1 MSEIYSLDACA
12 LSTFFDRD
20 LGFEK
25 VGALLER
32 ADAGEV
38 IIYMSAVNLT
48 EVIYDQMD
56 KKDKSGMSQ
65 LWDDIHDLPITLIHD
80 ISDSIVKE
88 AARLKATY
96 HIALG
101 DVFGLAVAR
110 SLGAIF
116 VTSDHSEMEQIEEHE
131 PISFLWLP
139 AKPKK

>member
-1 MSEIYSLDACA
+1 MSGIYSLDACA

-20 LGFEK
+20 IGFEK
-25 VGALLER
+25 VSALLER
-32 ADAGEV
+32 ACTDEV
-38 IIYMSAVNLT
+38 IVYMSAVNLT

-56 KKDKSGMSQ
+56 KKDESGMSQ
-65 LWDDIHDLPITLIHD
+65 LWDDIHDLPITLIRD
-80 ISDSIVKE
+80 MSDFIVKE

-110 SLGAIF
+110 FLGATF
-116 VTSDHSEMEQIEEHE
+116 VTSDHSEMEQIEQDE
-131 PISFLWLP
+131 PFSFLWLP

>member
-1 MSEIYSLDACA
+1 MSEIYALDACA

-20 LGFEK
+20 PGFEK
-25 VGALLER
+25 VGALLEC

-56 KKDKSGMSQ
+56 KRDESGMNQ

-110 SLGAIF
+110 SLGARF
-116 VTSDHSEMEQIEEHE
+116 VTSDHSEMEPIEEHE

-139 AKPKK
+139 AKPRK